1 VVSKRKEG
9 LCPDC
14 GQFRELR
21 GKRCKACAMR
31 KYRAEAKL
39 GGEYVPTKSTVP
51 LKSELLTLDAIN
63 ELLARPGVIRKTHAN
78 PFPNCVRSTAMDPA
92 TGDELQFLAVRTP
105 GKGKL

>member
-1 VVSKRKEG
+1 VSKRKEG

-21 GKRCKACAMR
+21 GKRCKPCAMR

-39 GGEYVPTKSTVP
+39 GGVYVPTKSTVP
-51 LKSELLTLDAIN
+51 LKSALLTLDQIDI
-63 ELLARPGVIRKTHAN
+63 LLARPGLIYTAHKN
-78 PFPNCVRSTAMDPA
+78 PFPNCVRTTALDPA
-92 TGDELQFLAVRTP
+92 TGETIEFLAVRTP